1 MKNLQ
6 QSHWNNSSPNDG
18 TKLITF
24 RVPNSIIND
33 FDELVKFKR
42 GSRTSY
48 LVGFMDHFIRSEF
61 NRMKES
67 NRINEF
73 INGIRHRN
81 SDTEPLPKSSDNVW
95 KSHRDDYEPPMIPKF
110 TDDDDFELGGWREV
124 L

>member
-1 MKNLQ
+1 MNNLK

-18 TKLITF
+18 TKLINF

-73 INGIRHRN
+73 INGIRQW
-81 SDTEPLPKSSDNVW
+81 SD
-95 KSHRDDYEPPMIPKF
+95 F
-110 TDDDDFELGGWREV
+110 TATLLCFV
-124 L
+124 

>member
-1 MKNLQ
+1 MSKLQ
-6 QSHWNNSSPNDG
+6 TPLNHSSNDG

-24 RVPNSIIND
+24 RAPNSIVND
-33 FDELVKFKR
+33 FDQLIKFKR

-48 LVGFMDHFIRSEF
+48 LVGFMDHFNRSEF

-73 INGIRHRN
+73 INGIRSGN
-81 SDTEPLPKSSDNVW
+81 SGTGPLPKSSDNVW
-95 KSHRDDYEPPMIPKF
+95 KSHEDDYEPPMIPKL
-110 TDDDDFELGGWREV
+110 TDDDDFELGGWREA